1 MLCFCAAPAGS
12 CLTRNFL
19 ASLSFLAGEGDEV
32 GEWEEELL
40 GCVLDGE
47 ATTEQ
52 FCGLPPGEAVSAL
65 GRPGVGAD
73 FRLLGVTC
81 GEATCARMV
90 LNDGLTPLFRLIVC
104 GADF

>member
-12 CLTRNFL
+12 CLTRNFF

-52 FCGLPPGEAVSAL
+52 F
-65 GRPGVGAD
+65 
-73 FRLLGVTC
+73 
-81 GEATCARMV
+81 
-90 LNDGLTPLFRLIVC
+90 
-104 GADF
+104 